1 MKKSSI
7 LSLVLIT
14 LFVFSLVDLS
24 GSGIP
29 TTNSGLLESP
39 AVQNQVSEVGGPYVG
54 TGSPLTVSFSGTF
67 ANASPW
73 IESSNTLSNV
83 LTPGVSYS
91 VDNSSS
97 VTWTANVLVSPPI
110 NVSTFGFSVTYPVT
124 DWKPVSLSDPLGV
137 LRSNPSEW
145 YYAYDTIYVLES
157 TIDTHGIWTF
167 EFIAANHLDD
177 LEMGISGG
185 LYASTTT
192 TFDTGDTMRFGVT
205 SSWISGASAEFDL
218 IDPLGSIWYSTT
230 NTTSGPTTHVLSSF
244 RYHKDITIHNAYV
257 TGDFTDFPVLIDIL
271 DQDLHDDVQ
280 SDGDDILFYS
290 NGTILAH
297 EIELFEQDYN
307 PTQGHLVAWV
317 KANLTNSADTI
328 ITMYYGNPEVG
339 PQTQPEE
346 VWTSDYLGVWHLGE
360 SATDEG
366 TSTDHLDSTGNE
378 YFGDQS
384 GNENITGIFGDGQN
398 FDGTD
403 DTVNISGTRALEPS
417 GDVTMSGWF
426 KLDSAINQISG
437 TTEVLLTK
445 AIDGDTDM
453 HIAIAGSD
461 YTRTDIPQGSL
472 VFKMENAG
480 LGQLYVWSLRQTWSS
495 GTWYYFTCTM
505 TASTPSLNKVFVNGV
520 DDTNT
525 TTGSLATASLSFTD
539 DWEIGGGFIDQ
550 LSPKIGWFDGV
561 IDEVRVVDTIRSNA
575 WIQTEW
581 LMYQSSSQFRTLDT
595 ESVQTSPDMYIEK
608 TLDLTAQA
616 GLWTIS
622 THYNDS
628 GSSVSH
634 RVGEYQ
640 RNFIVRRDST
650 LDIDSPADAAA
661 GLETLMVGDMLY
673 LVVDLSDANNADPSI
688 GATVSMNWTTPST
701 VYFEDFGDGRYS
713 VARNTSELGDMKR
726 WLIEI
731 NATHPFYSD
740 ASKSFNLDLYHPTQL
755 TYEWV
760 STTPVGFDVD
770 ATLVYRDTWDGSL
783 ISGATIT
790 LGDGTPVVATPWS
803 AGRYNVTIDAD
814 SLSPG
819 VYSEIYNAT
828 KPSDLYEM
836 ASSTVTYAMR
846 AHYTA
851 VSVSGNLE
859 TPYGDDTTINVVLV
873 DLDTGL
879 TLDATVVDSLSF
891 VSSEGTQNEPS
902 VSNLNGLTL
911 DTNTWAVNTYSVNVS
926 VVMSDSD
933 FYAPALYTFDVEIR
947 NHLTAATVIGDL
959 TTAYG
964 ANTSITV
971 SLTDLDSGIIDIG
984 SVTSFT
990 FTSSQPIQVYN
1001 SPSSFSFSL
1010 DTDDWTVST
1019 IVVTLTIDLSGNYDD
1034 PIAYVFSITIH
1045 SLQTTLYNAPSNL
1058 VFTQGSNFTIDLH
1071 FNVSETGTYYG
1082 NPINGESGQFVITP
1096 YPTTVTPLGDGMYR
1110 LTIAWSNFDGQGTD
1124 FTINVDVT
1132 PSSSLY
1138 AAANTVISFQY
1149 RAIISDLTANLYT
1162 VSTPYLMDV
1171 TVHLYYTDRDS
1182 STGITTATITGNS
1195 TINSQFHISDGDYQV
1210 ELDVSSFGIGSHDV
1224 NLTASAAGYNTK
1236 WLIITIVVTQIHTD
1250 AEPTTI
1256 RLEIPSGNSEIFYI
1270 EWTDLDNGV
1279 SLEGVSEDHNWTGNV
1294 APTFTYLTGEG
1305 RYQMTFT
1312 TDSLDTLGTYL
1323 VWFSFSI
1330 DGNYQDGYCEIQVE
1344 IRSHDTILTS
1354 DSPPPTAFNSLI
1366 NITMYY
1372 YDFDNKIGIHDL
1384 VNVQEYVY
1392 ESASPIASSL
1402 LVVGSGYYT
1411 VQIDASTVGLGLHN
1425 FTVFI
1430 NWTGVIQQYENKSVF
1445 VSVNVVGVD
1454 SQMTLITAADPSPY
1468 SEVMTYTFLFS
1479 EKDSGIG
1486 ITNTTDQGYGTGHV
1500 HILVSFDAPF
1510 NPLQLTIS
1518 EVGSGIYQIDIDTT
1532 GFGQIGQFSMSI
1544 TIQWDPVS
1552 PFYSPRLDSV
1562 SVWVLAR
1569 DTILLINPPSP
1580 ESFKENATFSFSWED
1595 TGLGTNIPES
1605 SELNISMDIDFSKSY
1620 ATGLFTISFNTSQ
1633 FITTGPHTMTLY
1645 VSWTGEPFYAN
1656 RSSLISITVLNRQ
1669 TTLDYPTPDPTFY
1682 SDNVTFSIIWTDV
1695 TNGASDGILGA
1706 TIVVSDVN
1714 GVIPSNDYDVRPFAG
1729 GLYEIEFNTSRFTA
1743 TGLWEITIQVSSS
1756 ATGIADK
1763 STSRNLDVRGR
1774 RTILSYE
1781 AIGKVAYSDSIE
1793 FVLYFDD
1800 LFTTSIIGNG
1810 SGAVTLEIL
1819 TAGTWEFTSTWNSI
1833 DEWYDIVITSYPSY
1847 PIGTPF
1853 DITFRISYSNIAPF
1867 YDSDDLVGSFEL
1879 RERLSLLSLEVAPN
1893 PTPFLDDAIF
1903 LVQFLDVDSDS
1914 GISANYIWISYGI
1927 TNLTFGSDYTYTP
1940 MGSGFF
1946 EISINSTVLGGIGIN
1961 PISVQAYWTSGA
1973 PYHDNAS
1980 AAVSIRVTT
1989 RDTLVDITVPPS
2001 QTPFLDNV
2009 TFSFEYTDLN
2019 SGVPIT
2025 SILTNDVSLYNNGTL
2040 IDSADYTLTPF
2051 GSGFIFTVDSET
2063 LGPTLG
2069 RYNLT
2074 IIIDWNEVTS
2084 PYYVDAQVTTW
2095 ATVTTRTLSFALDPL
2110 DETRFGALLN
2120 ITFTL
2125 TDMSIGS
2132 TVDGADITFV
2142 SQTLSLAE
2150 GVDYNI
2156 TSAGS
2161 GVYIIRVDSLA
2172 LGGPGNFYFDLDI
2185 DWVAGSPFYRAL
2197 NTIELTGVIS
2207 DIETTLIPLSDQV
2220 TVLWK
2225 VAAPLS
2231 VDYQNLLW
2239 MNLTSGATVDWTWP
2253 GVGVG
2258 TLTETGFTGTYTG
2271 SIDTSVTGA
2280 GTYVIT
2286 ITATRNDY
2294 EVSRAYITLVVQV
2307 LPSSITPI
2315 DPVSGSI
2322 SIPRGSSI
2330 NVTIYLEDVNN
2341 ILAIPNASVLLLTA
2355 DFEGYVASF
2364 IYTLT
2369 EGVYNVIIP
2378 ANGPTIK
2385 PQGPYTLLIQA
2396 SFDNFA
2402 PTSYIFNIELLASVT
2417 EILLSGETSDDMSV
2431 TFSKITTLTV
2441 NLTKPD
2447 FGGELFFNASLIWQI
2462 EEKGWTGGFVS
2473 NGDGTFYAII
2483 NTTTLGFG
2491 IWPVRIQAN
2500 IWDNSSAFTD
2510 SSTALTLTITR
2521 IQTDVIRPTNLDV
2534 AWGWTGNL
2542 TFVYNGTFGPI
2553 DGASVEYT
2561 GEVLVGVLYALQNG
2575 TYLVEVDT
2583 TLASPGL
2590 FTVTMVFQKENYQ
2603 EAPVGIQFLVR
2614 PAETELFVESVSYTP
2629 TYEGVLEDLVNL
2641 QIPFGDVVTINFFY
2655 NDTDIGNDFVGG
2667 LAGAISTENSFL
2679 RGVSIDTFLNVTIF
2693 DLGNGLYR
2701 VVFDTTDPEIAA
2713 EVSSEPYRLYIEMSL
2728 ANRTISDILFRI
2740 TVIDIPTT
2748 LVVVDE
2754 HDIWNFTNGEFLT
2767 IRLQYMDTWHNTG
2780 IVGAHFSANASTGAP
2795 FTVSTEEGSS
2805 SGQYIITISAS
2816 GIKLTPGSGTVTI
2829 LLGDGVYTIGE
2840 DTLVVE
2846 LVQNSTDILVTN
2858 SILYGIPIGL
2868 VFLILGIGYLRVW
2881 SVPKRLRQI
2890 NSQIKSIRKGKIPKP
2905 VSDVKSR
2912 QELITDLF
2920 NDTFIEMEI
2929 TREVAQ
2935 IPQESIPV
2943 EVPELGELLIQ
2954 LSILTNLDQDEL
2966 DEFKADIAKMK
2977 MSEQAAFVKEVI
2989 MQEAIRAARREGKT
3003 VEEIVDEI
3011 AAEASK
3017 KLAGDKVEE
3026 GVVDE
3031 DGEIVEPEEPEV
3043 ESVFLPPKDEVPEVE
3058 SDVEP
3063 KEPAKPAE
3071 SEDVS
3076 FTSDM
3081 LSPFEIDELRK
3092 ELKEKGV
3099 PPSEIDT
3106 ILKQAKELP
3115 RDLVEELIKSLDAER
3130 RRD

>member
-1 MKKSSI
+1 M
-7 LSLVLIT
+7 
-14 LFVFSLVDLS
+14 FSLVDLS

-29 TTNSGLLESP
+29 VTDSGLLVSP
-39 AVQNQVSEVGGPYVG
+39 TGQLQVSESSGPNLG
-54 TGSPLTVSFSGTF
+54 TGSPLTVSFTGTF

-73 IESSNTLSNV
+73 TESSSTLSNV

-91 VDNSSS
+91 VDNASS
-97 VTWTANVLVSPPI
+97 VTWTANVLVSPPVDVI
-110 NVSTFGFSVTYPVT
+110 KLSFTVTYPVT
-124 DWKPVSLSDPLGV
+124 EWKVVSVTDPLGV
-137 LRSNPSEW
+137 ERTNPTEW
-145 YYAYDTIYVLES
+145 YQNYDAIVVTSSAV
-157 TIDTHGIWTF
+157 DTHGIWVLTF
-167 EFIAANHLDD
+167 TAANHLFD
-177 LEMGISGG
+177 LEMGLSGG
-185 LYASTTT
+185 PYTSTTT
-192 TFDTGDTMRFGVT
+192 TFDTGNTVRFGAS
-205 SSWISGASAEFDL
+205 SSWITGASAEFDL
-218 IDPLGSIWYSTT
+218 FDPTGSIWYSSSD
-230 NTTSGPTTHVLSSF
+230 TTSGSISHVLPSF
-244 RYHKDITIHNAYV
+244 RYYKNITINNAYV
-257 TGDFTDFPVLIDIL
+257 TGDFMDFPVLIDII
-271 DQDLHDDVQ
+271 DTDLHTDVQ
-280 SDGDDILFYS
+280 ADADDITFYS
-290 NGTILAH
+290 EGTILSH
-297 EIELFEQDYN
+297 EIELFEQDYSG
-307 PTQGHLVAWV
+307 TEAHLVAWV
-317 KANLTNSADTI
+317 KANLSNSVDTTI
-328 ITMYYGNPEVG
+328 SMYYGNPEIG
-339 PQTQPEE
+339 PQSQSED
-346 VWTSDYLGVWHLGE
+346 VWTSNYAAVWHLGE
-360 SATDEG
+360 TATDEG
-366 TSTDHLDSTGNE
+366 TLTDHLDSTGND
-378 YFGDQS
+378 YYGDQS
-384 GNENITGIFGDGQN
+384 GNEGITGIFGDGQN
-398 FDGTD
+398 FDGID
-403 DTVNISGTRALEPS
+403 DTINLSSARGLEPS
-417 GDVTMSGWF
+417 GDVSLSGWF
-426 KLDSAINQISG
+426 KLDSSINQATG
-437 TTEVLLTK
+437 TTQVLMTK

-453 HIAIAGSD
+453 HVAIAGSD
-461 YTRTDIPQGSL
+461 YIIPYPEIPRGAL
-472 VFKMENAG
+472 VFKLENSA
-480 LGQLYVWSLRQTWSS
+480 LGQLYVWSLRRSWTAD
-495 GTWYYFTCTM
+495 TWYFFTCTM
-505 TASTPSLNKVFVNGV
+505 TASTPSLNKVFINGV
-520 DDTNT
+520 DNTNA
-525 TTGSLATASLSFTD
+525 TTGSLATANLAFID
-539 DWEIGGGFIDQ
+539 NWEIGGGFVDQ
-550 LSPKIGWFDGV
+550 MSPKEGWFDGV

-575 WIQTEW
+575 WIRTEW
-581 LMYQSSSQFRTLDT
+581 LMYNVSSLFSTLDSET
-595 ESVQTSPDMYIEK
+595 VQTSPDMYIEK
-608 TLDLTAQA
+608 TLDLTAPA

-622 THYNDS
+622 AHYNDS

-640 RNFIVRRDST
+640 RNFIVRRNSDLT
-650 LDIDSPADAAA
+650 IESPSDAAA
-661 GLETLMVGDMLY
+661 GLETLVVGDLLY
-673 LVVDLSDANNADPSI
+673 LVVDLSDTNNANPVV
-688 GATVSMNWTTPST
+688 GATVSMNWTIPST
-701 VYFEDFGDGRYS
+701 LYFEDLGDGRYS
-713 VARNTSELGDMKR
+713 VARNTTELSEKKR
-726 WLIEI
+726 WNLVIDSI
-731 NATHPFYSD
+731 HPYSFD
-740 ASKSFNLDLYHPTQL
+740 ASDTFDLDLFHPTQL
-755 TYEWV
+755 TYEYV
-760 STTPVGFDVD
+760 ETTPVGVD
-770 ATLVYRDTWDGSL
+770 FTATLVYSDTWDSSL
-783 ISGATIT
+783 ISGAAIT
-790 LGDGTPVVATPWS
+790 FANGSAVSLVPWT
-803 AGRYNVTIDAD
+803 AGRYN
-814 SLSPG
+814 LSISTG
-819 VYSEIYNAT
+819 VLSKGDYSYTFNAT
-828 KPSDLYEM
+828 NSANLYEM
-836 ASSTVTYAMR
+836 SSVEITFTLR

-851 VSVSGNLE
+851 VSISGNLE
-859 TPYGDDTTINVVLV
+859 TPSGEDTTVNVVLI

-879 TLDATVVDSLSF
+879 ELDASVVASVTFDSIY
-891 VSSEGTQNEPS
+891 GTQLES
-902 VSNLNGLTL
+902 SLVNLDGITL
-911 DTNTWAVNTYSVNVS
+911 DTNTWGVGTVS
-926 VVMSDSD
+926 VDLSVLMSDTDYFAPSD
-933 FYAPALYTFDVEIR
+933 YTFDVEIR
-947 NHLTAATVIGDL
+947 NRLTSTTVIGDL

-964 ANTSITV
+964 ANTTLTV
-971 SLTDLDSGIIDIG
+971 SLTDIDGGSIVIG

-990 FTSSQPIQVYN
+990 FTSTQPIQVYN
-1001 SPSSFSFSL
+1001 NPSSFTLDL
-1010 DTDDWTVST
+1010 DTDDWPVFT
-1019 IVVTLTIDLSGNYDD
+1019 ISVTLQVVLSGDYDNPSNYM
-1034 PIAYVFSITIH
+1034 FSVTIR

-1058 VFTQGSNFTIDLH
+1058 LFTQGSDFTIDLH
-1071 FNVSETGTYYG
+1071 FNVSEAGTYYG
-1082 NPINGESGQFVITP
+1082 QPINGEAPQFAITP
-1096 YPTTVTPLGDGMYR
+1096 YPTTVTPLGNGLYR
-1110 LTIAWSNFDGQGTD
+1110 LTIAWSNFDGQGSD
-1124 FTINVDVT
+1124 FTINVDVA

-1138 AAANTVISFQY
+1138 SAASVVISFQY
-1149 RAIISDLTANLYT
+1149 REIISDLTANLYT

-1182 STGITTATITGNS
+1182 STGITTATISGNS

-1224 NLTASAAGYNTK
+1224 NLTASASGYEDK
-1236 WLIITIVVTQIHTD
+1236 WLIITVVVTQIHTD
-1250 AEPTTI
+1250 AEPTAI
-1256 RLEIPSGNSEIFYI
+1256 RLEIPSGNSVIFYI

-1279 SLEGVSEDHNWTGNV
+1279 SLEAVTENTNWTGNV

-1305 RYQMTFT
+1305 RYQMTFA

-1330 DGNYQDGYCEIQVE
+1330 DGNYQDGYCEIQIE

-1354 DSPPPTAFNSLI
+1354 DSPPPTAFNALI
-1366 NITMYY
+1366 NISMYY
-1372 YDFDNKIGIHDL
+1372 YDFDNKVGIHDI
-1384 VNVQEYVY
+1384 VNVQEYVF
-1392 ESASPIASSL
+1392 EDASPIVSNL
-1402 LVVGSGYYT
+1402 IVIGGGHYI
-1411 VQIDASTVGLGLHN
+1411 VQIDASIVGLGLHN

-1430 NWTGVIQQYENKSVF
+1430 NWTGAVQQYENKSVF

-1454 SQMTLITAADPSPY
+1454 SQMTLITASDPSPY
-1468 SEVMTYTFLFS
+1468 SEVMSFTFLFS

-1486 ITNTTDQGYGTGHV
+1486 ITNATDQGYGTGHV
-1500 HILVSFDAPF
+1500 HILVSFDATF

-1569 DTILLINPPSP
+1569 DTLLLINPPSP

-1605 SELNISMDIDFSKSY
+1605 SELNISMDLDFSKSY
-1620 ATGLFTISFNTSQ
+1620 AAGLFIISFNTSQ

-1714 GVIPSNDYDVRPFAG
+1714 GVIPSNEYDVRPFAG

-1763 STSRNLDVRGR
+1763 STSRNLNVRGR

-1810 SGAVTLEIL
+1810 TGAVTLEIL
-1819 TAGTWEFTSTWNSI
+1819 TAGTWEFTSTWNAI

-1893 PTPFLDDAIF
+1893 PTPYLDDAIF
-1903 LVQFLDVDSDS
+1903 LVQFLDVDSYS

-1940 MGSGFF
+1940 MGGGFF
-1946 EISINSTVLGGIGIN
+1946 DISINSTVLGGIGIN
-1961 PISVQAYWTSGA
+1961 EISVQAYWTSGA

-1980 AAVSIRVTT
+1980 ATINIRVTT

-2001 QTPFLDNV
+2001 QTPFLDDV
-2009 TFSFEYTDLN
+2009 TFSFEYTDLS
-2019 SGVPIT
+2019 SGSPIT
-2025 SILTNDVSLYNNGTL
+2025 SILTSDISLFNNGTL
-2040 IDSADYTLTPF
+2040 VDSGDYSLTPT

-2074 IIIDWNEVTS
+2074 ILIDWNEVTS

-2110 DETRFGALLN
+2110 DETRFGDLLN

-2132 TVDGADITFV
+2132 TVDGADITFA
-2142 SQTLSLAE
+2142 SQTLSLVE
-2150 GVDYNI
+2150 GVDFDI
-2156 TSAGS
+2156 IPAGS

-2185 DWVAGSPFYRAL
+2185 DWVAGSPFYIAL
-2197 NTIELTGVIS
+2197 TTIELTGVIS
-2207 DIETTLIPLSDQV
+2207 DIETVLIPLSDQV

-2294 EVSRAYITLVVQV
+2294 EVARAYITLVVQV

-2315 DPVSGSI
+2315 NPVSGSI
-2322 SIPRGSSI
+2322 SIPRGSAI

-2341 ILAIPNASVLLLTA
+2341 VLAIPDSSVLLLTA
-2355 DFEGYVASF
+2355 NFEGFEISF
-2364 IYTLT
+2364 TYTFT

-2378 ANGPTIK
+2378 ANGPTIN

-2402 PTSYIFNIELLASVT
+2402 PTSYIFNIELQASVT
-2417 EILLSGETSDDMSV
+2417 EILLSGETTEDMSV
-2431 TFSKITTLTV
+2431 TFSEITTLTV

-2447 FGGELFFNASLIWQI
+2447 FGGELFFNASLVWQI
-2462 EEKGWTGGFVS
+2462 EARGWIGDFIS
-2473 NGDGTFYAII
+2473 NGDGTFYAMI

-2542 TFVYNGTFGPI
+2542 TFVYNGTFGPV

-2561 GEVLVGVLYALQNG
+2561 GEVLVGQLYRLPNG

-2614 PAETELFVESVSYTP
+2614 PAITNLFVESVSYTP
-2629 TYEGVLEDLVNL
+2629 TYEGVLDDLVNL
-2641 QIPFGDVVTINFFY
+2641 QLPFGDIVMIDFFY
-2655 NDTDIGNDFVGG
+2655 NDTDDGNDFVGG

-2679 RGVSIDTFLNVTIF
+2679 RGISIERYLNVTLI

-2701 VVFDTTDPEIAA
+2701 VVFDTTNPEIAA

-2728 ANRTISDILFRI
+2728 DNRTISDILFRI

-2754 HDIWNFTNGEFLT
+2754 HDIWNFINGESLT
-2767 IRLQYMDTWHNTG
+2767 IELQYIDTWHNTG
-2780 IVGAHFSANASTGAP
+2780 IVGAHLSANASTGAP
-2795 FTVSTEEGSS
+2795 FTVTTEEGSTP
-2805 SGQYIITISAS
+2805 GQYFVTISAS
-2816 GIKLTPGSGTVTI
+2816 GIKLTPSSGTVTI
-2829 LLGDGVYTIGE
+2829 VLGDGIYTLRG
-2840 DTLVVE
+2840 DTLIIE
-2846 LVQNSTDILVTN
+2846 LAQNGTDILFSNT
-2858 SILYGIPIGL
+2858 IFYGLPIGL
-2868 VFLILGIGYLRVW
+2868 IFLVLGLAYLRVW

-2890 NSQIKSIRKGKIPKP
+2890 NGLIKTIRKGKIPKP
-2905 VSDVKSR
+2905 VTEAKSR

-2920 NDTFIEMEI
+2920 NDTFTELNI
-2929 TREVAQ
+2929 TREIGQ
-2935 IPQESIPV
+2935 LPEESVPV
-2943 EVPELGELLIQ
+2943 EVPELGELLVQ
-2954 LSILTNLDQDEL
+2954 LSILTHLDQEEL

-2977 MSEQAAFVKEVI
+2977 MSEQAAFVNEVI
-2989 MQEAIRAARREGKT
+2989 TQEAIRAARREGKT
-3003 VEEIVDEI
+3003 VDEIVDEVK
-3011 AAEASK
+3011 AEATK
-3017 KLAGDKVEE
+3017 KLAGEKVEE
-3026 GVVDE
+3026 GVVDVE
-3031 DGEIVEPEEPEV
+3031 GVVVEPEEPEI
-3043 ESVFLPPKDEVPEVE
+3043 ESVFLPSKDEVPEVE
-3058 SDVEP
+3058 PGVKTE
-3063 KEPAKPAE
+3063 KPAKPE
-3071 SEDVS
+3071 KEEDVS

-3092 ELKEKGV
+3092 ELMEKGV

-3106 ILKQAKELP
+3106 ILQQAKKLP

-3130 RRD
+3130 RRS